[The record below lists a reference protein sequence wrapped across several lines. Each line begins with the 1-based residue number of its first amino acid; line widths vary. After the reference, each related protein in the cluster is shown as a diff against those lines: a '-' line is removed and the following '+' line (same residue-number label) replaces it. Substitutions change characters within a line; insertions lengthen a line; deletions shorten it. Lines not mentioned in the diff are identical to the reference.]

1 MIMTDEPV
9 DDDGHPL
16 GGDDGGGSVPEVAQP
31 AVTKRPGSSTKGRT
45 PNVHFG
51 FCRAF
56 NESHLI
62 FVELSTKIIL
72 LSEKM
77 LSEISESFRRAL
89 NEIHPVFVEL
99 PTKVIL
105 LS

>member
-45 PNVHFG
+45 PNICYFV
-51 FCRAF
+51 AKLSIV
-56 NESHLI
+56 EIYAI
-62 FVELSTKIIL
+62 F
-72 LSEKM
+72 EKR
-77 LSEISESFRRAL
+77 S
-89 NEIHPVFVEL
+89 
-99 PTKVIL
+99 
-105 LS
+105 